1 MNSEQNPL
9 GVFNFNAQG
18 NVNSPV
24 DVNILL
30 GKSYEYNNLLDQ
42 LNTQQKL
49 FDRTPEAETTE
60 RLEISKKINNLK
72 DLIEQ
77 FKRDVLQ
84 LAEQFNRIEINS
96 DRLNR
101 AKEFFDKGEF
111 GEARAVLQT
120 ELEQMQDEQSHLLRQ
135 REHYETEV
143 LPNLINNSQEFFIL
157 ALSTQ
162 SDYTNPNYYQDTRDY
177 FERSIKSHTDKSN
190 VFQYAVFLQ
199 EHNQFAEAEKYYL
212 QCLDDFAH
220 QLSQDERATTLNNL
234 AILHS
239 NQNNYEEALK
249 EYEEA
254 LQIRRNLAEINPNTY
269 LPDVAMT
276 LNNLAVLHK
285 NQNNYEEALKEYEE
299 ALQIYRSLDDI
310 NPNTYLSDV
319 AMTLNNLAILHSNQN
334 NYEEALEEFEEALQ
348 IYRNLTEINPNAY
361 LPYVATTLNNLGL
374 LHSNQNNYEEA
385 LKEYEEALQIRRN
398 LAEINPN
405 TYLPNVAKTLNN
417 FAGLHFA
424 KDELEEVLQK
434 SEESTEIYRELV
446 VTNFQAYFP
455 YLSVNLSNLALFY
468 QVKIQQREKSI
479 TYAIE
484 AITILFPYLEQVP
497 FTREHFARAL
507 NVLENWNLSDEEIWR
522 LVEEKRK
529 ETGENR
535 A

>member
-254 LQIRRNLAEINPNTY
+254 LQI
-269 LPDVAMT
+269 
-276 LNNLAVLHK
+276 
-285 NQNNYEEALKEYEE
+285 
-299 ALQIYRSLDDI
+299 YRSLDDI